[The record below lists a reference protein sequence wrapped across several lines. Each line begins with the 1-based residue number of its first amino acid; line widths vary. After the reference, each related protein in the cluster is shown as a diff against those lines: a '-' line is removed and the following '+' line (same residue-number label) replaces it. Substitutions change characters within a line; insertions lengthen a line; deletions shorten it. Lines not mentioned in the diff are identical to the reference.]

1 MTNGVDIVHG
11 SSHISKFTTFSKA
24 SQIDTIDP
32 TNDIIASQIE
42 NLYWQKAKMN
52 FFLCAPPPPL
62 HPPIF

>member
-11 SSHISKFTTFSKA
+11 SSHIFKFTTFSKA

-42 NLYWQKAKMN
+42 NLYWQKAKMT
-52 FFLCAPPPPL
+52 P
-62 HPPIF
+62 